1 MLKGIPLC
9 FNMKYI
15 RLKSNNPY
23 YNLAVE
29 EYLFSHTDDDVFM
42 LWQNAPTVVVGK
54 NQNVYA
60 EVNVEHAKHHGVL
73 LSRRITGG
81 GAVYHDL
88 GNVNYTF
95 ITSDKKAKALDYEYF
110 TRPIISAL
118 SMLGLKCELSG
129 RNDLVCEGRK
139 FSGNAQHSANG
150 RILHHGTLLF
160 DTDLED
166 MSHMLRIDKEKLE
179 YNAVKSHKSRVVNLK
194 ELLSTDVSVNDFID
208 TVERLV
214 ITELGA
220 KKVEMGGN
228 ETIASLF
235 ARNQS
240 DEWIYS
246 DKRYLTNYKLF
257 RRKKYPFGIVK
268 VEMKLD
274 REIIDDIV
282 ISGDFFERESVEE
295 LEALIKGRRVG
306 DLLGIDV
313 SRYIDKMTSEELCEL
328 MTNEQSF

>member
-1 MLKGIPLC
+1 
-9 FNMKYI
+9 MKYI
-15 RLKSNNPY
+15 RLRSNNPY

-29 EYLFSHTDDDVFM
+29 EYIFAHTEDDVFM
-42 LWQNAPTVVVGK
+42 LWQNAPTIVVGK

-60 EVNVEHAKHHGVL
+60 EVNVESAKNNGAL
-73 LSRRITGG
+73 ITRRITGG

-110 TRPIISAL
+110 TRPIIKAL
-118 SMLGLKCELSG
+118 ATLGLKCELSG
-129 RNDLVCEGRK
+129 RNDLLCEGRK
-139 FSGNAQHSANG
+139 FSGNAQHTANG

-166 MSHMLRIDKEKLE
+166 MSKMLRIDKEKLE

-194 ELLSTDVSVNDFID
+194 ELISTKNAEVTVNDFID
-208 TVERLV
+208 AIERFV
-214 ITELGA
+214 IYELGA
-220 KKVEMGGN
+220 EKVEMGGN

-240 DEWIYS
+240 NEWIYS
-246 DKRYLTNYKLF
+246 DKRYLTNYKAF

-268 VEMKLD
+268 LEMKLD

-295 LEALIKGRRVG
+295 LESLIKGRRVG
-306 DLLGIDV
+306 DLDGIDV
-313 SRYIDKMTSEELCEL
+313 SRYIDKMTNEELTEL
-328 MTNEQSF
+328 MINE